1 MKRFNNS
8 RIKTMSSLSHSTGH
22 HYSPFSI
29 KTVSEDQNR
38 ALLLQFILTEL
49 LNAKDVSEK
58 NDPLE
63 FVFSSPACFF
73 PNDWSYEIGC
83 LNKIY
88 EHSTLLEYA
97 FPEFPEQI
105 TAFKVYLDNILS
117 SIMQHKKNKTEID
130 NATLF
135 TYFKE
140 LYAYLDP
147 LLISC
152 RDNEGLLLFL
162 LKNQKDISEIAF
174 PDNLNGLLNKM
185 FPEGLKKLSETLRT
199 KYQNRGFTSLLS
211 EIDELLLPYES

>member
-1 MKRFNNS
+1 MPS
-8 RIKTMSSLSHSTGH
+8 ISHSSAH
-22 HYSPFSI
+22 HHSPFSM
-29 KTVSEDQNR
+29 KTVGEDQNR

-49 LNAKDVSEK
+49 LNAKDAHEK

-97 FPEFPEQI
+97 FPDFLQQI
-105 TAFKVYLDNILS
+105 TVFKTHLDRILS
-117 SIMQHKKNKTEID
+117 SIMLHKKNKTAVK
-130 NATLF
+130 NSTLH

-140 LYAYLDP
+140 LYAHLYP
-147 LLISC
+147 FLIAC

-162 LKNQKDISEIAF
+162 LKNQKDIGEIAF
-174 PDNLNGLLNKM
+174 PDNLNALLNKM

-199 KYQNRGFTSLLS
+199 NYQSRGFTTLLS
-211 EIDELLLPYES
+211 EIDELLLPYEQS